1 MSYRL
6 TADVLV
12 VLHLAYILFVVIG
25 GLFALRWRWIAL
37 IHLPAAAWGIL
48 IEIMGW
54 ICPLTPWEVK
64 LRIAAGEVGYDGSF
78 IEHYLIPV
86 IYPTGVDART
96 AAQLR
101 YDRPLH
107 QCSRLR
113 HHRQSLD
120 YEIVALTTH
129 SHPARPVIRSSGYG
143 RD

>member
-86 IYPTGVDART
+86 IYPTGLTRGL
-96 AAQLR
+96 QLR
-101 YDRPLH
+101 FATIALFINVAVYVIIV
-107 QCSRLR
+107 SRW
-113 HHRQSLD
+113 
-120 YEIVALTTH
+120 IT
-129 SHPARPVIRSSGYG
+129 RSS
-143 RD
+143 R

>member
-78 IEHYLIPV
+78 IEH
-86 IYPTGVDART
+86 
-96 AAQLR
+96 
-101 YDRPLH
+101 
-107 QCSRLR
+107 
-113 HHRQSLD
+113 
-120 YEIVALTTH
+120 
-129 SHPARPVIRSSGYG
+129 
-143 RD
+143 

>member
-1 MSYRL
+1 M
-6 TADVLV
+6 
-12 VLHLAYILFVVIG
+12 VIG

-86 IYPTGVDART
+86 IYPTGLTRGL
-96 AAQLR
+96 QLSFATIALFINVAV
-101 YDRPLH
+101 YVIIV
-107 QCSRLR
+107 SRW
-113 HHRQSLD
+113 
-120 YEIVALTTH
+120 IT
-129 SHPARPVIRSSGYG
+129 RSS
-143 RD
+143 R